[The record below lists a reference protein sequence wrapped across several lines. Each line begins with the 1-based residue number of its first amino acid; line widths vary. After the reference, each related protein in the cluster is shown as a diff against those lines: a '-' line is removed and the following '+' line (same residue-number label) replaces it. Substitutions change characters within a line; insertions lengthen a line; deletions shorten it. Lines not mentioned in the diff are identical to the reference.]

1 MLKIIILPTLTLNL
15 PFGSAHKINYS
26 QWLEKCLIFGNL
38 IFLFNC

>member
-1 MLKIIILPTLTLNL
+1 MLKLIILPTLIQNL

-26 QWLEKCLIFGNL
+26 QWPGKCLIFGNL